1 MWRRR
6 LLLLRVASWLLL
18 AGGSR
23 AQYERYSFRSFP
35 RDELMPLE
43 SAYRYGLDQYTGENW
58 ADSVSYLE
66 VSLRLHRLLRDSE
79 AFCHLNCSSVRMEE
93 EEEEDQAGRLQP
105 GRFQGFPELRYFGDL
120 LRRAQCLKRCKQGLP
135 AFRQSQPSREVLEEF
150 QRREPYKFL
159 QYAYFK
165 ANNFPKAIAAA
176 HTFLLKHPD
185 DEMMKRNMAYYK
197 SLPDAEDYIKDLE
210 TKSYETLFIRAVR
223 AYNGENW
230 RTSITDMELALPDF
244 FKAYEECLAACEV
257 SREITDFKEFYLS
270 VADHYIQVLECKL
283 KCETDLTPVIG
294 GYIVEKFVAT
304 MYHYLQF
311 AYYKLNDLKN
321 AAPCVA
327 SYMLFDQKDE
337 VMKQNLVYYQYHK
350 DKWGLTDEDFQPRPE
365 AVHYHNITTL
375 QKEMYEFAKEHVMD
389 DDEGEV
395 VEYLDELLELN
406 GGTQ

>member
-1 MWRRR
+1 MRGLHRGLWG
-6 LLLLRVASWLLL
+6 LLVLVVFLLFPWGSW
-18 AGGSR
+18 
-23 AQYERYSFRSFP
+23 AQFERYSFRSFP

-43 SAYRYGLDQYTGENW
+43 SAYRYGLDQYTQEKW
-58 ADSVSYLE
+58 AESVGYLE

-79 AFCHLNCSSVRMEE
+79 AFCHLNCSHAGVT
-93 EEEEDQAGRLQP
+93 EEDQDQEE
-105 GRFQGFPELRYFGDL
+105 GRFLGFPELSFFAGL

-135 AFRQSQPSREVLEEF
+135 AFRQSQPSREVLDEF

-159 QYAYFK
+159 QFAYFK
-165 ANNFPKAIAAA
+165 ANNLPKAIAAA

-185 DEMMKRNMAYYK
+185 DEMMQRNMAYYK
-197 SLPDAEDYIKDLE
+197 SMPNAEDYIKDLE
-210 TKSYETLFIRAVR
+210 TKSYENLFVRAVR

-230 RTSITDMELALPDF
+230 KTSITDMELALPDF
-244 FKAYEECLAACEV
+244 YKAYDDCIAACEGP
-257 SREITDFKEFYLS
+257 REIKDFKEFYLS
-270 VADHYIQVLECKL
+270 IADHYTEVLECKL
-283 KCETDLTPVIG
+283 KCEIDLTPVIG
-294 GYIVEKFVAT
+294 GYVVEKFVAT

-365 AVHYHNITTL
+365 AVRYYNITTL

-395 VEYLDELLELN
+395 LEYLDELLTVDS
-406 GGTQ
+406 GTQ